1 MSELKKGT
9 IIMAASYI
17 WWGIMPLYWSLLS
30 NLSGAEI
37 TAYRVAFSFLT
48 IFIVLIFTRKLN
60 VYRVIQDKRNLMLIL
75 FGSLMLAIN
84 WTVFIIAMSN
94 GNLTEAS
101 MGYYINPLASILLG
115 VIFLKERLDKG
126 QAIALAIV
134 TCGVIYYI
142 ITIGRIPVVSLTLA
156 VTFAL
161 YGLYKKT
168 MKMTSVQSFA
178 VESTVLFPVS
188 LTALVVIGMQDGLAF
203 TQQGMGTDI
212 LIVLSGAATM
222 IPLLL
227 FSEGAKRIPLIRVGF
242 LQYIAPT
249 LMLVSNLILGDTF
262 NLNQLVTFIF
272 IWTGLAVYSFSNLR
286 KRSVENAG

>member
-1 MSELKKGT
+1 VSELKKGT

-60 VYRVIQDKRNLMLIL
+60 VYRVIQDKRNLMLIM

-188 LTALVVIGMQDGLAF
+188 LTALAVIGMQDGLAF
-203 TQQGMGTDI
+203 TQQGAGTDI

-262 NLNQLVTFIF
+262 NLNQVVTFIF

>member
-60 VYRVIQDKRNLMLIL
+60 VYRVIQDKRNLMLIM

-188 LTALVVIGMQDGLAF
+188 LTALAVIGMQDGLAF
-203 TQQGMGTDI
+203 TQQGAGTDI

-262 NLNQLVTFIF
+262 NLNQVVTFIF

>member
-1 MSELKKGT
+1 VSELKKGT

-60 VYRVIQDKRNLMLIL
+60 VYRVIQDKRNLMLIM

-188 LTALVVIGMQDGLAF
+188 LTALAVIGMQDGLAF
-203 TQQGMGTDI
+203 TQQGAGTDI

-272 IWTGLAVYSFSNLR
+272 IWAGLAVYSFSNLR

>member
-203 TQQGMGTDI
+203 TQQGVGTDI

>member
-1 MSELKKGT
+1 VSELKKGT

-30 NLSGAEI
+30 DLSGAEI

>member
-1 MSELKKGT
+1 VSELKKGT

-60 VYRVIQDKRNLMLIL
+60 VYRVIQNKRNLMLIL

-188 LTALVVIGMQDGLAF
+188 LTALAVIGMQDGLAF
-203 TQQGMGTDI
+203 TQQGAGTDI

-262 NLNQLVTFIF
+262 NLNQVVTFIF